1 MDGFPAC
8 SRLNSVESRPSADR
22 LESIGKLDPVR
33 LAASPVAAQYSSRFS
48 STTATATPLAC
59 VIFRK
64 RSTITLPATCKSP
77 ACDRRNS
84 CVSTIWARASVGS
97 GLVRGSTSKVFCSCS
112 TCAASRSCWN
122 VASSSA
128 GFSRSLMMVSSSW
141 SRVPGLSGSAI
152 GQCNSPSTVLG
163 ATSQPLDSSSLD
175 GLEPYPNRCTQVL
188 ALLGIMASR
197 QLPFVGPSSQP
208 HLHTAPREIAQHRR
222 SARHANYC
230 TFPVLVSSLVRF
242 WTPHLASEH
251 LLAHIPHA
259 AASNQRLSGQ
269 GREAQL
275 LYEVR
280 W

>member
-48 STTATATPLAC
+48 RTTATATPLAC

-84 CVSTIWARASVGS
+84 CVSTIWASASVGS

-122 VASSSA
+122 VASSNA

-141 SRVPGLSGSAI
+141 SRVPGLSGFAI
-152 GQCNSPSTVLG
+152 GQCNSPSTVLS

-197 QLPFVGPSSQP
+197 AVAALDLHSKRTCTLHHQKSHSSANRCCMQ
-208 HLHTAPREIAQHRR
+208 TIALSQ
-222 SARHANYC
+222 
-230 TFPVLVSSLVRF
+230 SLC
-242 WTPHLASEH
+242 H
-251 LLAHIPHA
+251 
-259 AASNQRLSGQ
+259 RLSDSGHPVSPANTSWLTSRILPRQ
-269 GREAQL
+269 IKGLEDGGGKRSC
-275 LYEVR
+275 
-280 W
+280 

>member
-1 MDGFPAC
+1 MPAC
-8 SRLNSVESRPSADR
+8 SRLNSVESRPSAER
-22 LESIGKLDPVR
+22 LESIGKLDPAR

-48 STTATATPLAC
+48 RTTATATPVAC

-64 RSTITLPATCKSP
+64 RSTITLAATCKSP

-97 GLVRGSTSKVFCSCS
+97 GLERGSTSKVFCSWI

-152 GQCNSPSTVLG
+152 GQCNSPSTVLS
-163 ATSQPLDSSSLD
+163 ATPQPLDSSSLD

-188 ALLGIMASR
+188 ALLGIMASS

-208 HLHTAPREIAQHRR
+208 HLHAAPTRNRTAPPISAICKLLHFPSPCVIACPIPDIAV
-222 SARHANYC
+222 SPAN
-230 TFPVLVSSLVRF
+230 TSWLTSRILLRQIKG
-242 WTPHLASEH
+242 LAD
-251 LLAHIPHA
+251 
-259 AASNQRLSGQ
+259 G
-269 GREAQL
+269 
-275 LYEVR
+275 
-280 W
+280 